1 MGMSHGPPP
10 VAVAFGLMI
19 LGEAPPPHAVDSAR
33 VRMMTAARPVGF
45 THSSPYNPPMPSGP
59 VITID
64 GPAGSGKSTVAR
76 KLAARLGIAFLD
88 TGAMYRALALKMLE
102 QEIDPADSQA
112 LLEMTRRAHLQVD
125 CGPTHQRIRLDGRD
139 VSEAIRTMEVSRA
152 TPAIARQPRIREV
165 LVEHQR
171 RIGRELGAFVTEGR
185 DQGTV
190 AFPDADV
197 KFVLDADIHTR
208 VERRLTDLRADGENV
223 KPEEVLAN
231 LQTRDE
237 ADKSRWAALLEPG
250 QAIIIDTTEMS
261 LAEVVNAL
269 EAAVRQ
275 RAQSKETPSE

>member
-1 MGMSHGPPP
+1 
-10 VAVAFGLMI
+10 
-19 LGEAPPPHAVDSAR
+19 
-33 VRMMTAARPVGF
+33 
-45 THSSPYNPPMPSGP
+45 MPSGP

-102 QEIDPADSQA
+102 RKLDPTDEEA
-112 LLEMTRRAHLQVD
+112 LLEMTRQADLQVD
-125 CGPTHQRIRLDGRD
+125 CGPTHQRIKLDGRD

-152 TPAIARQPRIREV
+152 TPAIARQPKIREV

-171 RIGRELGAFVTEGR
+171 RIGRHLGAFVTEGR

-197 KFVLDADIHTR
+197 KFVLDADVHTR
-208 VERRLTDLRADGENV
+208 VERRLIDLRADGEDV
-223 KPEEVLAN
+223 RPQDVLAN

-237 ADKSRWAALLEPG
+237 GDKSRWAALLEPG

-261 LAEVVNAL
+261 LGEVVDAL
-269 EAAVRQ
+269 EIAVRQ
-275 RAQSKETPSE
+275 HTQSKEASSK